1 MRCRRTLNCKVNA
14 KSLILDIICAN
25 FLQPIYN
32 TYITYGID
40 YMNTVCGRIILC
52 EVVFFKKKIIIY
64 LWWSREHTNWA
75 LGAKHGML
83 LFSRQTSLSFVWH
96 GRNRHKWRTASC
108 LYLKKQ
114 NKKTTGLYGWI
125 RLNRWASNTAAL
137 QTAQPHLNV
146 ASVACAIAGLA
157 SHTRHSITTARYFD
171 RCTVQ

>member
-32 TYITYGID
+32 TCITYGID

-52 EVVFFKKKIIIY
+52 EVVFFFKKKIIIY

-96 GRNRHKWRTASC
+96 GRHRHKWRTASC
-108 LYLKKQ
+108 LYLKKTT
-114 NKKTTGLYGWI
+114 KKQQDFMDGSDWTAELQIQLRY
-125 RLNRWASNTAAL
+125 RL
-137 QTAQPHLNV
+137 LNLTWTLLV
-146 ASVACAIAGLA
+146 
-157 SHTRHSITTARYFD
+157 
-171 RCTVQ
+171 